1 MKVAPGCVVRIEYE
15 IRIEGGEVLE
25 TSEKSG
31 PLQYTHGGGRLLPA
45 LERRME
51 GMGAGQ
57 SIEGVI
63 PSAEAFPEEA
73 LPTKGIPR
81 REFPEGEVEVGAM
94 FAAQTEDGGAVNLKV
109 LTVDDKT
116 VTVRMLPAIAGKD
129 IAYKVKVVMIE
140 DPKANKREVVA
151 KRPPPPPAEALKVD
165 LEDDEG

>member
-15 IRIEGGEVLE
+15 IRIDGGEVLE
-25 TSEKSG
+25 TSAKTG

-45 LERRME
+45 LEKRME
-51 GMGAGQ
+51 GMSAGQ

-63 PSAEAFPEEA
+63 PSAEAFPEDA
-73 LPTKGIPR
+73 LPTKAIPR
-81 REFPEGEVEVGAM
+81 KEFPEGEVEVGSM
-94 FAAQTEDGGAVNLKV
+94 FAAHTEDGGAVNLKV
-109 LTVDDKT
+109 LSVDERS

-165 LEDDEG
+165 VEVDEG